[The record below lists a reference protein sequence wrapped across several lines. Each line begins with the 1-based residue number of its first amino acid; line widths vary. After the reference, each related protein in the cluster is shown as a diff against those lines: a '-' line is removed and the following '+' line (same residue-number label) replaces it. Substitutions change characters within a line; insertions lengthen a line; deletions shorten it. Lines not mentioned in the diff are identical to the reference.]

1 LTTQIHNIGIVVNE
15 ISKTL
20 LVNPSWLRFVVESDD
35 FEACVADEIVDWYLL
50 QELTGMEYLPSCEP
64 YGKFN

>member
-1 LTTQIHNIGIVVNE
+1 
-15 ISKTL
+15 
-20 LVNPSWLRFVVESDD
+20 LRFVVESDD